1 MVLLA
6 VVQSRRMRVS
16 KSTELVT
23 HSLGTTMC
31 ELVTLN
37 IGSVS
42 LLHLPAELWT
52 VITPLMFLE
61 RTIAVVGGSSILI
74 ALVRAKGVLRLGGI

>member
-1 MVLLA
+1 
-6 VVQSRRMRVS
+6 
-16 KSTELVT
+16 
-23 HSLGTTMC
+23 
-31 ELVTLN
+31 
-37 IGSVS
+37 
-42 LLHLPAELWT
+42 LPAELWT